1 MDPRAR
7 WQALQA
13 HLSAARFALKM
24 GDKEKAREEVETA
37 LSIDPEFLAAR
48 LLRDQLSTPEIPA
61 VPAPVPVPAAPS
73 APSAS
78 LAASAAALAQL
89 EERVKQRVR
98 EREAAPARTATPA
111 TPRRAA
117 KTVRAGALAAAGV
130 AFAVA
135 VSSNGRVREPQLLT
149 SRAITLTASL
159 VDAAVP
165 DPVDFPAP
173 ASPAI
178 DDDEPLVVERPFMR
192 PVPTPT
198 PARVTVSAPVTA
210 PFDSRPGAQTLV
222 QGQPTP
228 AIA

>member
-1 MDPRAR
+1 
-7 WQALQA
+7 
-13 HLSAARFALKM
+13 
-24 GDKEKAREEVETA
+24 
-37 LSIDPEFLAAR
+37 
-48 LLRDQLSTPEIPA
+48 
-61 VPAPVPVPAAPS
+61 
-73 APSAS
+73 AS
-78 LAASAAALAQL
+78 LASSAAALAQF
-89 EERVKQRVR
+89 EERIKQRVR
-98 EREAAPARTATPA
+98 ERETAPARTATPA

-117 KTVRAGALAAAGV
+117 KTVRAGALAVAGV

-192 PVPTPT
+192 PVPVPTPT

-222 QGQPTP
+222 QG
-228 AIA
+228 

>member
-1 MDPRAR
+1 MVEPAAGRQLLRSSQSRSSVKHRPRGVYFAHSRRVDPRAR

-48 LLRDQLSTPEIPA
+48 LLRDQVNTPEIPA

-78 LAASAAALAQL
+78 LASSAAALAQF
-89 EERVKQRVR
+89 EERIKQRVR
-98 EREAAPARTATPA
+98 EREAAPPRAATPA

-117 KTVRAGALAAAGV
+117 RTVRVGALAAAAV

-135 VSSNGRVREPQLLT
+135 VSS
-149 SRAITLTASL
+149 
-159 VDAAVP
+159 
-165 DPVDFPAP
+165 
-173 ASPAI
+173 
-178 DDDEPLVVERPFMR
+178 
-192 PVPTPT
+192 
-198 PARVTVSAPVTA
+198 
-210 PFDSRPGAQTLV
+210 
-222 QGQPTP
+222 
-228 AIA
+228 